1 MSLSAVASPLVI
13 DARGLVCPLP
23 ILRLQKALQGLAA
36 GTVVELLT
44 DDPAAIATV
53 RDFCT
58 ERGLALLA
66 QQEQPGRNKGETVCH
81 RISPL
86 PASRAE

>member
-23 ILRLQKALQGLAA
+23 ILRLQKALQGLTA
-36 GTVVELLT
+36 GVVIELLT
-44 DDPAAIATV
+44 DDPAAVATV
-53 RDFCT
+53 RDFCA

-86 PASRAE
+86 W